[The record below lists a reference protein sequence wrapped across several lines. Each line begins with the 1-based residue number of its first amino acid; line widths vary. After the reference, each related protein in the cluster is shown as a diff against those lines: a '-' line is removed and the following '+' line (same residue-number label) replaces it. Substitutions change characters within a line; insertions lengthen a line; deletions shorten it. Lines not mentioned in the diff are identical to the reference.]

1 MEHIVGH
8 NLIRFLPLMEDDYIF
23 YTPEMGGTLD
33 MGELI
38 AKKQQAGCQYIV
50 IACDNKYALK
60 TFAGVRGGHGGF
72 FEEFHREDDEGRAA
86 YSKAELIRLL
96 EENHITEYEFFYPY
110 PNYQLPL
117 AIYSDAYLP
126 KVGELTNNLRNFRVD
141 RAMLFD
147 ETAAWDHVIRDGLF
161 TTFTNSFLLVM
172 GPNMVWPNG
181 EVIFTKF
188 SNDRN
193 PMYNI
198 RTDIVKEDVGMA
210 VVKQAMDADAISH
223 IKNLQAKYEE
233 LKTAYPQLN
242 FDHCELQGDVV
253 RLEYLHGKTLDE
265 ILLGLLHD
273 GDKDGFLAMV
283 KEYIQRV
290 SNNLKTNIIDVDMIF
305 KNIVVSNDGLWTVLD
320 YEWTFD
326 KTAEEDDFVR
336 QLSVEFVIYRAL
348 YYFIADNRLKEK
360 EAQELYQLM
369 SLSEEQREFFQ
380 KLEVQFQEYV
390 SLGHMTLGQLYAQ
403 QGGKIYP
410 VLEKLDEQICQQ
422 QIMIN
427 LRTLNETISN
437 VTPVY
442 HTVMEDLHEL
452 EIDVYD
458 DTQEIEVI
466 LGHCNMIADFIKA
479 ELNGCDV
486 RNEIMTNGYHFYK
499 NMYLYGGVNP
509 EPKIVLPVNGT
520 SGKLSLNVTMKS
532 QGQFTSVTF
541 ETMCYYMMQKDCENT
556 IRGKKKWMLKRG
568 KNEH

>member
-60 TFAGVRGGHGGF
+60 TFAGVRGEHGGF

-198 RTDIVKEDVGMA
+198 RTDIVMEDVGMA
-210 VVKQAMDADAISH
+210 VVKQAMNEEAVSH
-223 IKNLQAKYEE
+223 IKNLQTNYEK
-233 LKTAYPQLN
+233 LKTAYPQWA

-380 KLEVQFQEYV
+380 KLEAQFQEYV
-390 SLGHMTLGQLYAQ
+390 SFGHMTLGQLYAQ

-427 LRTLNETISN
+427 LRTSNETISN

-442 HTVMEDLHEL
+442 QTVMEDLHEL
-452 EIDVYD
+452 EIEVYE

-466 LGHCNMIADFIKA
+466 LGHCNMIADFIKV

-520 SGKLSLNVTMKS
+520 SGKLSLNITMKS

-556 IRGKKKWMLKRG
+556 IRGKKKWTLKRG

>member
-1 MEHIVGH
+1 MEHIICH
-8 NLIRFLPLMEDDYIF
+8 NLISFLPLSQEEYILH
-23 YTPEMGGTLD
+23 TPEDGTALD
-33 MGELI
+33 VRALI
-38 AKKQQAGCQYIV
+38 DKRNRVGCKYIV

-60 TFAGVRGGHGGF
+60 TFAGVRGEHGGF
-72 FEEFHREDDEGRAA
+72 FEEFHREDAEGKAA

-126 KVGELTNNLRNFRVD
+126 KVGELTNNLRNFQVD

-161 TTFTNSFLLVM
+161 TTFTNSFLLVI
-172 GPNMVWPNG
+172 GPDVVWPNG

-198 RTDIVKEDVGMA
+198 RTDIVMEDVDMA
-210 VVKQAMDADAISH
+210 VVKQAMNADAISH
-223 IKNLQAKYEE
+223 IKNLQTNYEK
-233 LKTAYPQLN
+233 LKTAYPQLA
-242 FDHCELQGDVV
+242 FDHCELQGDAA

-265 ILLGLLHD
+265 ILLGLLHN
-273 GDKDGFLAMV
+273 GDREGFLAMV

-290 SNNLKTNIIDVDMIF
+290 STNLKTNVIDVDMIF
-305 KNIVVSNDGLWTVLD
+305 KNIIVSDDGLWTVLD

-326 KTAEEDDFVR
+326 KAAGEDNFVR

-348 YYFIADNRLKEK
+348 YYFIVDNRLKEE

-369 SLSEEQREFFQ
+369 ALSEEQRESFQ
-380 KLEVQFQEYV
+380 NLEIQFQEYV

-403 QGGKIYP
+403 QGGKVYP
-410 VLEKLDEQICQQ
+410 VLERLDEQIRQQ
-422 QIMIN
+422 QIMIK
-427 LRTLNETISN
+427 LRTLNGTISN

-442 HTVMEDLHEL
+442 HAVMEDLHEL
-452 EIDVYD
+452 EIEVYE

-466 LGHCNMIADFIKA
+466 LGHCNMIADFIKV

-486 RNEIMTNGYHFYK
+486 RNEIMTNGYHIYK
-499 NMYLYGGVNP
+499 DLYLYGGANP
-509 EPKIVLPVNGT
+509 EPQIVLPVNGT

-541 ETMCYYMMQKDCENT
+541 ETLCYYLMQKDYENT
-556 IRGKKKWMLKRG
+556 FRGKIKKILKRG

>member
-1 MEHIVGH
+1 MEHTICH
-8 NLIRFLPLMEDDYIF
+8 NLIRFLPLSEEEYILH
-23 YTPEMGGTLD
+23 TPEDGTALD
-33 MGELI
+33 VRALI
-38 AKKQQAGCQYIV
+38 DKRNRVGCKYIV

-60 TFAGVRGGHGGF
+60 TFAGVRGEHGGF
-72 FEEFHREDDEGRAA
+72 FEEFHREDAEGKAA

-110 PNYQLPL
+110 PNYQLPM

-126 KVGELTNNLRNFRVD
+126 KVGELTNNLRNFQVD

-161 TTFTNSFLLVM
+161 TTFTNSFLLVI

-198 RTDIVKEDVGMA
+198 RTDIVMEDVGMA
-210 VVKQAMDADAISH
+210 VVKQAMNADAISH
-223 IKNLQAKYEE
+223 IKNLQTNYEK

-290 SNNLKTNIIDVDMIF
+290 STDLKTNVIDVDMIF

-326 KTAEEDDFVR
+326 KAAEEDDFVR

-348 YYFIADNRLKEK
+348 YYFIVDNRLKEE
-360 EAQELYQLM
+360 EAQELYRLM
-369 SLSEEQREFFQ
+369 ELTEEQRGVFQ
-380 KLEVQFQEYV
+380 NLEIQFQEYV

-410 VLEKLDEQICQQ
+410 VLEKLDEKISQQ

-427 LRTLNETISN
+427 LRTVNGMISN

-452 EIDVYD
+452 EIDVYE

-466 LGHCNMIADFIKA
+466 LGHCNMIADFIKV
-479 ELNGCDV
+479 ELNGCNV
-486 RNEIMTNGYHFYK
+486 CNEIMTNGYHFYK
-499 NMYLYGGVNP
+499 NLYLYGGANP
-509 EPKIVLPVNGT
+509 EPKIALPVNGT

-541 ETMCYYMMQKDCENT
+541 ETMCYYLMQKDYENT
-556 IRGKKKWMLKRG
+556 FRGKIKRILKRG